1 MRLVFDATG
10 TLREF
15 HEITPFA
22 PGPAAPFVT
31 IDVDY
36 PAYYVKGAHRAAQA
50 GRITYAGGHVL
61 LDGAPYTPPKMRS
74 EVTYGQAL
82 AGIAAAST
90 VAQLRAILY
99 RVCDQFLEVG
109 ALEL

>member
-1 MRLVFDATG
+1 MRLVFDASG
-10 TLREF
+10 RLREF

-22 PGPAAPFVT
+22 PGPAAPYVT
-31 IDVDY
+31 IDVEY
-36 PAYYVKGAHRAAQA
+36 PVYYVRGAHRAADA
-50 GRITYAGGHVL
+50 GRITYAGGKVC
-61 LDGAPYTPPKMRS
+61 LDGAPYTPPTVRA

-90 VAQLRAILY
+90 VAQLREILY
-99 RVCDQFLEVG
+99 RVADQFLEVG

>member
-15 HEITPFA
+15 HEVTPA
-22 PGPAAPFVT
+22 GAGPASPWVT
-31 IDVDY
+31 IDVEY
-36 PAYYVKGAHRAAQA
+36 PAYFVKGAHRAADA
-50 GRITYAGGHVL
+50 GRITYAAGKVC
-61 LDGAPYTPPKMRS
+61 LDGVAYTPPVTRS
-74 EVTYGQAL
+74 EVSYSQAL

-90 VAQLRAILY
+90 VAQLRNILY
-99 RVCDQFLEVG
+99 RVADQFLEVG